1 MPFNILVV
9 DDSASMR
16 KVLRKSI
23 IMCHIG
29 DVNFYE
35 AENGED
41 ALKVLKNEW
50 VDLIFTDIN
59 MPIMDGF
66 ELVSNLNKDDIHQ
79 NTPIIV
85 VTSDTSAE
93 NAEAAKKY
101 KIKHI
106 MYKPFRPEAIRELL
120 INLLGLEVSED
131 GEFADSEGLDF

>member
-1 MPFNILVV
+1 MPFNILIV

-16 KVLRKSI
+16 KVLKKSI

-29 DVNFYE
+29 DINFSE
-35 AENGED
+35 AENGEE
-41 ALKVLKNEW
+41 ALKVLKKEW
-50 VDLIFTDIN
+50 IDLIFTDIN

-66 ELVSNLNKDDIHQ
+66 ELVSNLYKDNIHQ

-85 VTSDTSAE
+85 VTSDTSAQ

-101 KIKHI
+101 NIKHI

-120 INLLGLEVSED
+120 INLLGLEVSDD
-131 GEFADSEGLDF
+131 GDFANSQGLDF

>member
-23 IMCHIG
+23 IMCNIG
-29 DVNFYE
+29 EITFYE
-35 AENGED
+35 AENGQE
-41 ALKVLKNEW
+41 ALNVIQKEW
-50 VDLIFTDIN
+50 VDIVFTDIN

-66 ELVSNLNKDDIHQ
+66 ELVSNLKQDDTHQ

-85 VTSDTSAE
+85 VTSDTTAE
-93 NAEAAKKY
+93 NSEGAIKN

-106 MYKPFRPEAIRELL
+106 IYKPFRPETIRELL
-120 INLLGLEVSED
+120 INLLGLEESED
-131 GEFADSEGLDF
+131 GTDSDIEGLDF

>member
-1 MPFNILVV
+1 MPFNILIV

-16 KVLRKSI
+16 KVLKKSI

-29 DVNFYE
+29 DINFSE
-35 AENGED
+35 AENGEE
-41 ALKVLKNEW
+41 ALKVLKKDW
-50 VDLIFTDIN
+50 IDLIFTDIN

-66 ELVSNLNKDDIHQ
+66 ELVSNLNNDNVHQ
-79 NTPIIV
+79 NTPVIV
-85 VTSDTSAE
+85 VTSDTSAQ

-106 MYKPFRPEAIRELL
+106 MYKPFRPEEIRELL

-131 GEFADSEGLDF
+131 GDTGDAEGIDF